1 VVLLLATPLQ
11 DNVWQHHH
19 LMELLAMMV
28 SYVLKMMCVPVVL
41 VQVHISLVPLLI
53 HVLIILVPVILP
65 MDFAYSLTELCVMME
80 ILVLVLIPV

>member
-80 ILVLVLIPV
+80 ILVLGLIPV